1 MSYNSECGKKG
12 INEVRLGDYIR
23 CSTENNRSLQY
34 GYELI
39 EGVTNDGIFSTPKI
53 DPLSVDLKP
62 YKVVENGAFV
72 YNPSRLDIG
81 SIAYRTEG
89 LCIVS
94 HLYVV
99 FYLNE
104 QGIKEVDP
112 YYLLIYFRRK
122 EFCRE
127 VSFRN
132 FGSQRPE
139 FSFCD
144 MSNMVIPLPDI
155 TVQRR
160 YAAIY
165 RAMLDNQRVYERG
178 LDDLKLVCEG
188 YIENLKRIHSSE
200 PIGKYLVL
208 SEKRNEYGFG
218 VGSVRGLSVSK
229 EMIQTKADM
238 DGVGLSNYKLVPPRH
253 IAYVPDTSRRGDKV
267 SLGYN
272 STEDTYLVSSIST
285 VFATDEKH
293 LLSDFLMLFFTRGE
307 FDRYA
312 RFHSWGSARETFDW
326 NEMCAVE
333 IPIPDIKIQQY
344 IVNIYIAYQ
353 LRKEINEQLKA
364 QIKDICPI
372 LIKGSLEE
380 AMAQGG

>member
-1 MSYNSECGKKG
+1 MA
-12 INEVRLGDYIR
+12 
-23 CSTENNRSLQY
+23 
-34 GYELI
+34 LI
-39 EGVTNDGIFSTPKI
+39 EGKLGNYIELRDVRNTDLRYGADRVRGVNTTKQMMQTRAD
-53 DPLSVDLKP
+53 LSARDLSKFQIVSP
-62 YKVVENGAFV
+62 GEFVFNHRTSRNGSKF
-72 YNPSRLDIG
+72 
-81 SIAYRTEG
+81 SIAYNDSESDIVCTED
-89 LCIVS
+89 
-94 HLYVV
+94 YVV
-99 FYLNE
+99 FRISEYGKQFVLAE
-104 QGIKEVDP
+104 W
-112 YYLLIYFRRK
+112 LFMYF
-122 EFCRE
+122 
-127 VSFRN
+127 N
-132 FGSQRPE
+132 RPE
-139 FSFCD
+139 FDRYVITNSWGSSTEFYNWEDLCD
-144 MSNMVIPLPDI
+144 ADI
-155 TVQRR
+155 VFPSLSVQKK
-160 YAAIY
+160 YVDVY
-165 RAMLDNQRVYERG
+165 NSMLANQRSYERG

-188 YIENLKRIHSSE
+188 YIEKLKRIHSSE

-208 SEKRNEYGFG
+208 SEKRNECGLG

-229 EMIQTKADM
+229 EMIQTKTDM

-326 NEMCAVE
+326 DEMCAVE
-333 IPIPDIKIQQY
+333 IPIPDIKNQQY

>member
-1 MSYNSECGKKG
+1 MA
-12 INEVRLGDYIR
+12 
-23 CSTENNRSLQY
+23 
-34 GYELI
+34 LI
-39 EGVTNDGIFSTPKI
+39 EGKLGNYIELRDVRNTDLRYGADRVRGVNTTKQMMQTRAD
-53 DPLSVDLKP
+53 LSARDLSKFQIVRP
-62 YKVVENGAFV
+62 GEFVFNHRTSRNGSKF
-72 YNPSRLDIG
+72 
-81 SIAYRTEG
+81 SIAYNNSESNVICTED
-89 LCIVS
+89 
-94 HLYVV
+94 YVV
-99 FYLNE
+99 FRISEYGKQFVLAE
-104 QGIKEVDP
+104 W
-112 YYLLIYFRRK
+112 LFMYF
-122 EFCRE
+122 
-127 VSFRN
+127 N
-132 FGSQRPE
+132 RPE
-139 FSFCD
+139 FDRYVITNSWGSSTEFYNWEDLCD
-144 MSNMVIPLPDI
+144 ADI
-155 TVQRR
+155 VFPSLSVQKK
-160 YAAIY
+160 YVDVY
-165 RAMLDNQRVYERG
+165 NSMLTNQRNYEQG

-208 SEKRNEYGFG
+208 SEKRNECGLG

-229 EMIQTKADM
+229 EMIPTKADM

-272 STEDTYLVSSIST
+272 STEETYLVSSIST

-293 LLSDFLMLFFTRGE
+293 LLSDFLMLFFTRSE

-326 NEMCAVE
+326 DEMRAVE

-353 LRKEINEQLKA
+353 LRKEINEQLKG
-364 QIKDICPI
+364 QIRNICPI

-380 AMAQGG
+380 VVTQGG

>member
-1 MSYNSECGKKG
+1 MSYNSECEKKDTK
-12 INEVRLGDYIR
+12 EVRLGDYIR
-23 CSTENNRSLQY
+23 RSMENNRSLQY

-53 DPLSVDLKP
+53 DPASVDLKP

-104 QGIKEVDP
+104 QGLKEIDP
-112 YYLLIYFRRK
+112 YYLFIYFRRN

-127 VSFRN
+127 ISFRN

-139 FSFCD
+139 FSFYD
-144 MSNMVIPLPDI
+144 MSDMVIPLPDI

-165 RAMLDNQRVYERG
+165 RAMLDNQRIYERG
-178 LDDLKLVCEG
+178 LDDLKLTVDAI
-188 YIENLKRIHSSE
+188 IEKFKHTTKRVFLGDLVEESDVRNEDGAITNVHGVNKDKLFMPSVASGADLTKYKIVRKGQFACNLMHVGRDVAV
-200 PIGKYLVL
+200 PIALQDTDKPLIVSPAYLVFGIKNHEVLPEYVLMWL
-208 SEKRNEYGFG
+208 SRVETNRYAWFISDT
-218 VGSVRGLSVSK
+218 SVRSGMEKTRFYEIDIPLPTRA
-229 EMIQTKADM
+229 EQE
-238 DGVGLSNYKLVPPRH
+238 
-253 IAYVPDTSRRGDKV
+253 
-267 SLGYN
+267 SLI
-272 STEDTYLVSSIST
+272 E
-285 VFATDEKH
+285 
-293 LLSDFLMLFFTRGE
+293 
-307 FDRYA
+307 
-312 RFHSWGSARETFDW
+312 
-326 NEMCAVE
+326 
-333 IPIPDIKIQQY
+333 
-344 IVNIYIAYQ
+344 IYIALS
-353 LRKEINEQLKA
+353 LRREINEQLKA

-380 AMAQGG
+380 ART